1 MGAYLTHPS
10 IKAEA
15 KAGKQVHDS
24 FFKFI
29 TLTYLLIPSSLFDA
43 LPQHPI
49 LQISSNG
56 GLGNEA
62 PNGTVIGGC
71 PYLSPQSC
79 DATTG
84 RGGQLGGA
92 ATGEPTL
99 AFGYL
104 LQRRWGVDD
113 VVMLVEQLDMAT
125 FALSEE
131 SQEADRLHLFV
142 ATAK

>member
-1 MGAYLTHPS
+1 M
-10 IKAEA
+10 
-15 KAGKQVHDS
+15 
-24 FFKFI
+24 
-29 TLTYLLIPSSLFDA
+29 
-43 LPQHPI
+43 
-49 LQISSNG
+49 
-56 GLGNEA
+56 
-62 PNGTVIGGC
+62 
-71 PYLSPQSC
+71 SPHSC
-79 DATTG
+79 EATTG

-142 ATAK
+142 ARSAIGRDVKDGVSRQSARRRR